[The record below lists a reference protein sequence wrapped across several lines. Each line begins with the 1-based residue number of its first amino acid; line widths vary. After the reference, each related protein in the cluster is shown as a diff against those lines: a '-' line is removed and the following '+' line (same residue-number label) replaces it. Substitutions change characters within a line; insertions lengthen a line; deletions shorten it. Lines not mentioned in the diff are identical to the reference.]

1 MGIRRAQAI
10 RAQITRWM
18 DLWERGLHAG
28 LVGNAEV
35 EGAAR
40 EVRANREGRAARGGD
55 KEDEVV
61 ARSYHDMVL
70 SSKLLQAVRRA
81 THREGVGYLLPDYQC
96 TKTGRLVAEVLREK
110 HPDMRVP
117 PVENPECAAFE
128 EYGEVPKMVL
138 IDFTEDD
145 VTWVASKLSGA
156 AGALGVEAIELH
168 NWLLYLGCLSE

>member
-1 MGIRRAQAI
+1 MGHRFTAILAAEWQGLIDRSCNSKRPLVFSHAVLTKKLGIRRAQAI

-70 SSKLLQAVRRA
+70 SSKLLQAVCRA
-81 THREGVGYLLPDYQC
+81 THREGVGYLLPDY
-96 TKTGRLVAEVLREK
+96 G
-110 HPDMRVP
+110 
-117 PVENPECAAFE
+117 
-128 EYGEVPKMVL
+128 
-138 IDFTEDD
+138 
-145 VTWVASKLSGA
+145 TWS
-156 AGALGVEAIELH
+156 
-168 NWLLYLGCLSE
+168 C